1 MNADLIFRISLF
13 NTAIALIMLKLEIED
28 KDLENKKIL
37 FNLHSIENI
46 IDNTDKI
53 TSHKKEVF
61 NGNYKMN
68 QGFNDLISAYFY
80 VENKVLNKNK

>member
-1 MNADLIFRISLF
+1 MNAELIFIISLF

-46 IDNTDKI
+46 IDNADKI
-53 TSHKKEVF
+53 SSHKKEVF
-61 NGNYKMN
+61 NGNYNMN

>member
-1 MNADLIFRISLF
+1 
-13 NTAIALIMLKLEIED
+13 MLKLEIED
-28 KDLENKKIL
+28 RDLENKKIL
-37 FNLHSIENI
+37 LNLHSIENI

-53 TSHKKEVF
+53 TFHKKEVF
-61 NGNYKMN
+61 TGNYKMN